1 LKERRATASLF
12 YAITILD
19 QFRDQPLPFSKL
31 YKVVGKRMTGGPAK
45 LQESFLNYV
54 LVNIGQTDSRIEDCW
69 KKFKKEIENF
79 QPYHDQFKKMRTYLI
94 FTMFIGIFSI
104 AILSKHIIDTLAF
117 PDWTALLFIIIA
129 IVPFYHLYNIKE
141 KGMVE
146 KLRNQW
152 KAGFIAKNL
161 VEYLAPHIVKKAQE
175 EGIDV
180 RRIRFTS
187 NHKDY
192 RNFKVI
198 EKRKTKY
205 VLSPK

>member
-1 LKERRATASLF
+1 MKERGATASLL

-19 QFRDQPLPFSKL
+19 QFRDQPLPFPKL
-31 YKVVGKRMTGGPAK
+31 YKVVGKRMTSGPAK
-45 LQESFLNYV
+45 LEESFLNYV
-54 LVNIGQTDSRIEDCW
+54 LVNVGQTDSRIEDCW
-69 KKFKKEIENF
+69 EKFKKEIENV
-79 QPYHDQFKKMRTYLI
+79 QPYHDQFKKMRTYFI

-104 AILSKHIIDTLAF
+104 AVLSKYIVDTLAF
-117 PDWTALLFIIIA
+117 PYWITLLFIIIA

-141 KGMVE
+141 KGIVE
-146 KLRNQW
+146 KLRNRW
-152 KAGFIAKNL
+152 KAGYIAKNL
-161 VEYLAPHIVKKAQE
+161 VEYLVPHLIKKAQE
-175 EGIDV
+175 EDIEI

-198 EKRKTKY
+198 EKQKTKY